1 MWRYNI
7 GSYKTVVWKENASH
21 LHDDMKV
28 SHGGKQPSTGKKK
41 PKGSKND
48 YSSTAGT
55 SKNLWTV
62 TLKIKLGV
70 LINFQL
76 YMHN

>member
-1 MWRYNI
+1 MLEEMRKCGDI
-7 GSYKTVVWKENASH
+7 TLDLTKQQFEEKNASH

-28 SHGGKQPSTGKKK
+28 SHGGKQLSTGKKK

-55 SKNLWTV
+55 SKNL
-62 TLKIKLGV
+62 
-70 LINFQL
+70 
-76 YMHN
+76 